1 MAKRKQ
7 PTADA
12 YTPEDRRRF
21 LFRTAAEMR
30 AVNDRAD
37 ARMRNDVQRE
47 ESTDPAQAE
56 TQSADQIF
64 PIG

>member
-1 MAKRKQ
+1 MKRKQ
-7 PTADA
+7 KPNADA

-21 LFRTAAEMR
+21 QFRTTAEMR
-30 AVNDRAD
+30 TINDRAD

>member
-1 MAKRKQ
+1 MKRK
-7 PTADA
+7 PKPNSDA

-47 ESTDPAQAE
+47 ETLNGQIQFDESE
-56 TQSADQIF
+56 T
-64 PIG
+64 